1 MNADEDFETRQLLRQ
16 SLETVLTRHY
26 SFDQRREAHRSVA
39 RHSAGA
45 WAAYAELGL
54 LAVSLPEEHGG
65 LPGGLADVAMATEMM
80 GGALTLEPY
89 RATMVV
95 ARLLA
100 AAGTAEQ
107 QASWLPA
114 LAAGTCKAAF
124 AHSEQGAGLFD
135 PVGAEAIRDGSG
147 WRLNGRK
154 SVVPGGDAANMFI
167 VSARAEGEIGLF
179 VLSTD
184 VVARRYGCFDWT
196 GAANLELADIVVPAQ
211 ARLEGGEA
219 ALLRALDEATVLA
232 CADAVGAI
240 RAANVLTRDYARTRR
255 QFGVP
260 IANFQVLQ
268 HRMVDMAI
276 AEEAAA
282 AITAKAISMCV
293 QTDAAT
299 RARSASAAKVAV
311 GDSARLVGQQ
321 CVQIHGGM
329 GLTEE
334 YPASHYFAR
343 LGVFERM
350 FGSREDHVRR
360 VVTLG
365 QG

>member
-1 MNADEDFETRQLLRQ
+1 MSADEGFETRQLLRQ
-16 SLETVLTRHY
+16 SLETALTRHY
-26 SFDQRREAHRSVA
+26 SFEQRREAYRSAV

-45 WAAYAELGL
+45 WAVYAELGL
-54 LAVSLPEEHGG
+54 LSVSLPEEHGG
-65 LPGGLADVAMATEMM
+65 LPGDLADVAMAAETM

-89 RATMVV
+89 CATMVA

-107 QASWLPA
+107 QAAWLPA
-114 LAAGTCKAAF
+114 LAGGTSKAAF
-124 AHSEQGAGLFD
+124 AHSEEGVGLFG
-135 PVGAEAIRDGSG
+135 PIGAEAIRDGSG

-154 SVVPGGDAANMFI
+154 AVVPGGDVADMFI
-167 VSARAEGEIGLF
+167 VSARVEGEVGLF
-179 VLSTD
+179 LLSPD
-184 VVARRYGCFDWT
+184 MVARRYGCFDWT
-196 GAANLELADIVVPAQ
+196 GAADLELADIVVPGQ
-211 ARLEGGEA
+211 ARLAGGEV
-219 ALLRALDEATVLA
+219 ALLRALDEATTLA

-240 RAANVLTRDYARTRR
+240 RAANVLTRDYARNRR

-293 QTDAAT
+293 QADAGT
-299 RARSASAAKVAV
+299 RARSVSAAKVTV

-321 CVQIHGGM
+321 CVQLHGGM

-343 LGVFERM
+343 LGLFERM
-350 FGSREDHVRR
+350 FGDREEHVQR
-360 VVTLG
+360 VVALG
-365 QG
+365 